1 MHTMVLVCS
10 FFSADYFLI
19 CTSLSPLRACAYG
32 QAESKAGIH
41 RTLSMAETVSE
52 LGK

>member
-1 MHTMVLVCS
+1 MHTMVLVSS

-19 CTSLSPLRACAYG
+19 CTSISHGRACAYG
-32 QAESKAGIH
+32 QAENKAGIH
-41 RTLSMAETVSE
+41 RTLSMAETVRE